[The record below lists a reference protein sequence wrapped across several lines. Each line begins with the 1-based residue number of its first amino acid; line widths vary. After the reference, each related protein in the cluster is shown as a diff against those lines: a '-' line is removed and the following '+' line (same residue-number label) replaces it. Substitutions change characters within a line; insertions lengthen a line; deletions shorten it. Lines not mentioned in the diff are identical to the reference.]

1 MAKRVRDWWRQA
13 LRNLSS
19 AEVNRSHGLH
29 EEACYESHQAAE
41 KALKALHQ
49 HLGSERRG
57 HSLLYLLSELQ
68 LPDEPPKN
76 VVDCARE
83 LDRHYIPSRYP
94 DAYPEGAPM
103 DYYGEE
109 ESHECIKCAE
119 LIVEWVGSLVGLGE
133 EDL

>member
-1 MAKRVRDWWRQA
+1 MARRVRDWWRQA

-49 HLGSERRG
+49 HLGSEMRRQ
-57 HSLLYLLSELQ
+57 SLLYLLSELQ
-68 LPDEPPKN
+68 LPDKPPKN

-83 LDRHYIPSRYP
+83 S
-94 DAYPEGAPM
+94 
-103 DYYGEE
+103 
-109 ESHECIKCAE
+109 
-119 LIVEWVGSLVGLGE
+119 GSPLYSLA
-133 EDL
+133 LP